1 MKQFLQKENP
11 LRMINEAKL
20 KLKLKAVEEEESKAS
35 EFKLL
40 QQQKPSSDAAD
51 PVDPANE

>member
-1 MKQFLQKENP
+1 
-11 LRMINEAKL
+11 MINEAKL

-40 QQQKPSSDAAD
+40 QQQKPPSDAD

>member
-1 MKQFLQKENP
+1 
-11 LRMINEAKL
+11 MINEAKL

-40 QQQKPSSDAAD
+40 QQQKPSSSDAAD
-51 PVDPANE
+51 PVDPSDE

>member
-1 MKQFLQKENP
+1 
-11 LRMINEAKL
+11 MINEAKL

-35 EFKLL
+35 EFKPPNL

-51 PVDPANE
+51 PFDPADE